1 MKNIGVGHIVLL
13 KEEKAMPA
21 VWKQGRVV
29 EVYPDGQGQER
40 NVLVFTGGKE
50 TKRAVQSLVVL
61 PMED

>member
-1 MKNIGVGHIVLL
+1 MKNIGVDDIVLL

-29 EVYPDGQGQER
+29 EVYPDGQGQVR
-40 NVLVFTGGKE
+40 NVLVLTGGKE